1 MADTT
6 ASPTEIEAGKEK
18 SSVTDETRAA
28 AEAAAELLRAMAS
41 PHRMMILCLLMEGRK
56 TVTEICQAI
65 GARQS
70 LISQHLTR
78 LRLDGLVKAERR
90 GHFAYYS
97 LTDTIAKDL
106 VATLHAHYCAAGN
119 GAAGRK
125 PIA

>member
-1 MADTT
+1 MADAT
-6 ASPTEIEAGKEK
+6 ASPTELEAGTENL
-18 SSVTDETRAA
+18 SVTDETRAA

-41 PHRMMILCLLMEGRK
+41 PHRMMILCLLMEERK

-90 GHFAYYS
+90 GHYAYYS

-106 VATLHAHYCAAGN
+106 VATLHAHYCSAETDS
-119 GAAGRK
+119 RRR
-125 PIA
+125 

>member
-6 ASPTEIEAGKEK
+6 ASPTEFEAGNEN
-18 SSVTDETRAA
+18 SSVTEETRAA

-41 PHRMMILCLLMEGRK
+41 PHRMMILCLLMEERK

-90 GHFAYYS
+90 GHYAYYS

-106 VATLHAHYCAAGN
+106 VATLHAHYCSARADS
-119 GAAGRK
+119 RDR
-125 PIA
+125 

>member
-1 MADTT
+1 MAHITDSRTDTE
-6 ASPTEIEAGKEK
+6 SGEIEP
-18 SSVTDETRAA
+18 SVTEETRAA
-28 AEAAAELLRAMAS
+28 ANAAADLLRAMAS

-90 GHFAYYS
+90 GHYAYYS

-106 VATLHAHYCAAGN
+106 VSTLHAHFCSGEKADNAS
-119 GAAGRK
+119 R
-125 PIA
+125 

>member
-1 MADTT
+1 MAHITHSRIDTESGEMDT
-6 ASPTEIEAGKEK
+6 
-18 SSVTDETRAA
+18 SVTEETRAA
-28 AEAAAELLRAMAS
+28 ANAAADLLRAMAS
-41 PHRMMILCLLMEGRK
+41 PHRMMILCLLMEERK

-90 GHFAYYS
+90 GHYAYYS

-106 VATLHAHYCAAGN
+106 VSTLHAHFCSGENADNAS
-119 GAAGRK
+119 R
-125 PIA
+125 

>member
-1 MADTT
+1 MAHITDSRSDTD
-6 ASPTEIEAGKEK
+6 SGEIEP
-18 SSVTDETRAA
+18 SVTEETRAA
-28 AEAAAELLRAMAS
+28 ANAAADLLRAMAS
-41 PHRMMILCLLMEGRK
+41 PHRMMILCLLMEGHK

-90 GHFAYYS
+90 GHYAYYS

-106 VATLHAHYCAAGN
+106 VSTLHAHFCSGEKADNAS
-119 GAAGRK
+119 R
-125 PIA
+125 